1 MTFPVEP
8 PRLMAGTFC
17 LRGLR
22 PDDAGAIHAQVNDWN
37 VIRMLSRLPFPY
49 PRDLAE
55 RWIAS
60 TVQQAEART
69 AYHFAIE
76 NQAGA
81 VIGCIGL
88 TLSQTDGQYRGSLG
102 YWIGREY
109 WRQGIATLASDRL
122 CSWAFANLPVDT
134 IEASVAQDN
143 VASVAVL
150 NKLGFR
156 QTGAAT
162 QVFTARGG
170 NVSVLLFSASRE
182 SFDAAHESKPSADAD
197 TSAEQTE
204 EPRRLVLVVAAV
216 LIDANNRI
224 LLARRPE
231 GKTLAGLWEFPGG
244 KMEPGEAPEVSLIRE
259 LREELGIDAS
269 RACLAPFTFVS
280 HSYEKFDLLMPI
292 YLCRQWQG
300 HPEGREGQKL
310 AWVEACD
317 LDQYPMP
324 PADIPVIPFL
334 RDLL

>member
-1 MTFPVEP
+1 
-8 PRLMAGTFC
+8 MAGTFC

-22 PDDAGAIHAQVNDWN
+22 PDDAGAIHTQVNDWN

-55 RWIAS
+55 RWITSA
-60 TVQQAEART
+60 VQQAEAGT
-69 AYHFAIE
+69 AYHFAVE
-76 NQAGA
+76 NQAGV

-88 TLSQTDGQYRGSLG
+88 TLSQTDGHCRGSLG
-102 YWIGREY
+102 YWIGREH

-122 CSWAFANLPVDT
+122 CGWAFANLPLDT

-156 QTGAAT
+156 QTGVAT

-170 NVSVLLFSASRE
+170 NVNVLLFSASRE
-182 SFDAAHESKPSADAD
+182 SFDTAHENKPLAD
-197 TSAEQTE
+197 TDTSPQEAA
-204 EPRRLVLVVAAV
+204 EPRRLVLVVAAA
-216 LIDANNRI
+216 LIDASNRI

-244 KMEPGEAPEVSLIRE
+244 KMEPGEAPETSLIRE

-269 RACLAPFTFVS
+269 TACLAPFTFVS

-300 HPEGREGQKL
+300 QPEGREGQKL
-310 AWVEACD
+310 AWVEARD